1 MSSNSINIKVN
12 APRVNNGSKVSS
24 GNKSLF
30 GIVMIGLA
38 IILILFFIYSAY
50 TGYKN
55 YKKYSPYLIDG
66 ITDATIPQK
75 FSAYQMPPPSD
86 SQYGT
91 EFTYSFWIFIK
102 DTNFSSNGSVACSDS
117 ALAHVFHKGSY
128 DYIPNGGSSSADS
141 SIYYPLLQMPGVWL
155 YPNTNKLNIRF
166 NTYDNVVE
174 TADIGNIP
182 LNMWVNV
189 IIILIG
195 SSIDVYVNGNL
206 KKRSK
211 LNGVPKINYGDFY
224 TTNWG
229 GFQGFL
235 SRLRYFNY
243 AIQPFQVDQ
252 IFNNGPSSQ
261 FATNVNQG
269 ITEPSP
275 TLSPNYWMTTGYP
288 NSYGAPGYNQNS
300 QTTA

>member
-1 MSSNSINIKVN
+1 MSSNNTNIKVN

-38 IILILFFIYSAY
+38 IILVLFFIYSAY

-128 DYIPNGGSSSADS
+128 DYIPSGSSSSANS
-141 SIYYPLLQMPGVWL
+141 SVYYPLLQMPGVWL

-288 NSYGAPGYNQNS
+288 NSYGTPGYNQNS